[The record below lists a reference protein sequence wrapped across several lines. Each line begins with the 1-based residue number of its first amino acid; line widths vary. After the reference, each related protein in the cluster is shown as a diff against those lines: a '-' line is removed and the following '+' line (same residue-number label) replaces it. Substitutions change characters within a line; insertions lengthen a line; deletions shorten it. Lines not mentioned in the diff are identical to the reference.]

1 MKNEKNGKLQVP
13 YLLFMLVKASMSS
26 NVRSECLNYQI
37 LSNET
42 RSVGYF
48 SASLQC
54 DDGLATGWYRFMGKA
69 GTQLPEQPIMD
80 PISSPFRCST
90 HATSWMTKPHPSIWE
105 GKVERA
111 VCFRWGWTR
120 CLGSSIQTFVI
131 NCGSYFVYYLQ
142 RTPACYYRYCGSAK
156 SHEGGKL
163 CQAKEVHK
171 FMLSNIY
178 HHPVSIMQQFLINCR
193 ICNTMV

>member
-13 YLLFMLVKASMSS
+13 YLIFMLVKASMSS

-37 LSNET
+37 LSDET

-48 SASLQC
+48 SASALC

-80 PISSPFRCST
+80 PHISPYRCST

-105 GKVERA
+105 DKVERT
-111 VCFRWGWTR
+111 VCFRYSGVR
-120 CLGSSIQTFVI
+120 CYYSPVKIFVI
-131 NCGSYFVYYLQ
+131 NCGSYFVYYLK
-142 RTPACYYRYCGSAK
+142 RTPGCSYRYCGSAK
-156 SHEGGKL
+156 SHERGKL
-163 CQAKEVHK
+163 CQTKDV
-171 FMLSNIY
+171 
-178 HHPVSIMQQFLINCR
+178 
-193 ICNTMV
+193 